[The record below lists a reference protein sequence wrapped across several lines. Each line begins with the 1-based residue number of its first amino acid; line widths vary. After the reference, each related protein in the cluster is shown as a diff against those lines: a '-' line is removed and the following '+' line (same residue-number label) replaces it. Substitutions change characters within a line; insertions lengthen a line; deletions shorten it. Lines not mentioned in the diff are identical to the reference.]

1 MRNRLRMTMAL
12 AAAIIMTTSATAFA
26 GNAKDVT
33 PTGPITSEQALE
45 VALEHSGYTKDE
57 IDVIKLEKDI
67 DDGKEKYEVD
77 FYVGVNKYEYDIDV
91 NTGKIIEYEID
102 D

>member
-12 AAAIIMTTSATAFA
+12 AAAIIMTTSVTAFA
-26 GNAKDVT
+26 GYAKEES
-33 PTGPITSEQALE
+33 PKGPLTSDQALE

-57 IDVIKLEKDI
+57 VDVIKLEKDI
-67 DDGKEKYEVD
+67 DDGVEKYEVD
-77 FYVGVNKYEYDIDV
+77 FYVGVNKYEYDIDI
-91 NTGKIIEYEID
+91 NTGKILEYEID